1 MRPKTEDC
9 GWASE
14 LSLEEIL
21 VSEPVGQTE
30 FKCLHAAHTGL
41 HTCLHTG
48 EHPCYR
54 YPSED
59 PNFSS
64 TKK

>member
-30 FKCLHAAHTGL
+30 FKCPHAGVLACHF
-41 HTCLHTG
+41 
-48 EHPCYR
+48 
-54 YPSED
+54 YPRED
-59 PNFSS
+59 PNFAS

>member
-14 LSLEEIL
+14 LSQEEIL

-30 FKCLHAAHTGL
+30 FKCP
-41 HTCLHTG
+41 HTG
-48 EHPCYR
+48 EHPCYF
-54 YPSED
+54 YPTED
-59 PNFSS
+59 PNVASI
-64 TKK
+64 KK